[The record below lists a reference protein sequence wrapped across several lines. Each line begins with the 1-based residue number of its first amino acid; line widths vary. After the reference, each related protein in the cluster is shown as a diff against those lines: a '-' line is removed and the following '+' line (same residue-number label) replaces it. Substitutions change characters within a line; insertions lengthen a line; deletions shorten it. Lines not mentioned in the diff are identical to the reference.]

1 MEFSVQWRILFFGI
15 ANLTLLTSA
24 STAWAQDDDWLDGE
38 DEEEETERSDDDV
51 EDIDLEEDPDE
62 SKINGRTVEG
72 AEGDGLYLGEEYE
85 TQQLRGEG
93 EDDADIYR
101 TFKEELERLDSAE
114 EAISWQEY
122 LDQYPKS
129 IFRPAIE
136 QRILELEAELY
147 GERIEDRYRN
157 DGGDGTSEIK
167 LTQPVFLS
175 NIDPRQKLHAGFELG
190 FPAQFN
196 LILDYEHQL
205 KRELSVHGG
214 LRSSVSGTYFEPG
227 VKYAFIKSARLQMLS
242 TANLDLLLGG
252 NLGVRPTIGW
262 GKRFTLKNDVLLDTM
277 AQVGSEFI
285 FSPTFDPRLQGGF
298 QIAVAPTET
307 IRFFAESSVYMK
319 DITWNRGDA
328 FAFNTFT
335 FGIKFFDQKNSRD
348 SKYEVGTATNIPYY
362 YKYWRQHYG
371 SIAGDINW
379 YFE

>member
-1 MEFSVQWRILFFGI
+1 MQWRILFFGI

-24 STAWAQDDDWLDGE
+24 STAWAQDDDWLDGD
-38 DEEEETERSDDDV
+38 DEEETTRNDEDV
-51 EDIDLEEDPDE
+51 EDIDLDEDPDE
-62 SKINGRTVEG
+62 ENIDSRTAE
-72 AEGDGLYLGEEYE
+72 EGDGLYLGEEYE
-85 TQQLRGEG
+85 TQKIRGEG

-101 TFKEELERLDSAE
+101 DFKAELERLDPAE

-136 QRILELEAELY
+136 QRMLELEEELY
-147 GERIEDRYRN
+147 NTRIEDRYRN
-157 DGGDGTSEIK
+157 DGGDGTAEIK
-167 LTQPVFLS
+167 LTQPIFLS
-175 NIDPRQKLHAGFELG
+175 NIDPRQKFHAGFELG

-196 LILDYEHQL
+196 LMLDYEHQL

-242 TANLDLLLGG
+242 TANLDLMLGG
-252 NLGVRPTIGW
+252 NLGIRPTIGW
-262 GKRFTLKNDVLLDTM
+262 GKRFALNNDVMLDAM
-277 AQVGSEFI
+277 AQVGSELI
-285 FSPTFDPRLQGGF
+285 FSPVFDPRLQGGF
-298 QIAVAPTET
+298 QIAVAPTDT
-307 IRFFAESSVYMK
+307 IRFFVESSVYMK
-319 DITWNRGDA
+319 DIAWDRADA

-335 FGIKFFDQKNSRD
+335 FGIKFFEKDKGTN
-348 SKYEVGTATNIPYY
+348 SKYEVATATNIPYY

-371 SIAGDINW
+371 SITGDMNW